1 MRKQLNL
8 KAMLDSDLD
17 KLLDQLGMLELM
29 NVGKLKCAICGKRI
43 TREIFYCLYVEN
55 GEIKFCCNQ
64 ISCYGKV
71 AKSQLGETDA

>member
-17 KLLDQLGMLELM
+17 KLMDQLGMLELM
-29 NVGKLKCAICGKRI
+29 NAGKLKCAICGKKI
-43 TREIFYCLYVEN
+43 TRENFYCLYVEE

-64 ISCYGKV
+64 VSCYEKV
-71 AKSQLGETDA
+71 IKSQLREAYA